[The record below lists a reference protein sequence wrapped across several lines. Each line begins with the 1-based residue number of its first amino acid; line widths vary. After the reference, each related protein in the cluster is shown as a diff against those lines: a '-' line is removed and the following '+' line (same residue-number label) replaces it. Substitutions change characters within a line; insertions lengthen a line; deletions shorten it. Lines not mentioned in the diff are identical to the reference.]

1 MSGNLKSLLFA
12 LILCIV
18 CSLLLTGASSGL
30 RPWQERN
37 ALTDRHRNVLRAAG
51 LLEEGRSFSA
61 AEVERLYRERI
72 RELQVDPAGRIL
84 ERTDSP
90 KDAAGLP
97 IYLSVEGEEIIGYI
111 VPIDSRGL
119 WGPIQGYLA
128 LDRDGATVKGF
139 AVYQHAETPGLG
151 GEIEKRWFRD
161 NWVGKK
167 IVTRE
172 GRFVSVGIAKGR
184 AEETV
189 PKEKQLNYVDG
200 ISGAT
205 LTGKYLAAG
214 IKDTLS
220 RYEPVSIKFRKN
232 LLTELG
238 LPSPAASN

>member
-12 LILCIV
+12 LALCIV
-18 CSLLLTGASSGL
+18 CSLLLTAASSGL

-37 ALTDRHRNVLRAAG
+37 VLIDRHRNVLRAAG
-51 LLEEGRSFSA
+51 LLSVERDYSA
-61 AEVERLYRERI
+61 ADIERLYRERI
-72 RELQVDPAGRIL
+72 RELQVDPVGRIL
-84 ERTDSP
+84 ERADSP

-97 IYLSVEGEEIIGYI
+97 IYLSVAGEEILGYI
-111 VPIDSRGL
+111 VPIDARGL
-119 WGPIQGYLA
+119 WGPIHAYLA
-128 LDRDGATVKGF
+128 LERDGATVKGF
-139 AVYQHAETPGLG
+139 AVYQHSETPGLG

-172 GRFVSVGIAKGR
+172 GQFVSVGIAKGR
-184 AEETV
+184 AEEAV
-189 PKEKQLNYVDG
+189 SKEKQANYVDG

-214 IKDTLS
+214 IKDTLR
-220 RYEPVSIKFRKN
+220 RYEPVAVKFRKN

-238 LPSPAASN
+238 LPSPATLN

>member
-1 MSGNLKSLLFA
+1 MSASLKSLVFA
-12 LILCIV
+12 LILCLV
-18 CSLLLTGASSGL
+18 CSLLLTAASSGL

-37 ALTDRHRNVLRAAG
+37 ALIDRHRNVLRAAG
-51 LLEEGRSFSA
+51 LLEEGHSYPA
-61 AEVERLYRERI
+61 ADVERLYRERI
-72 RELQVDPAGRIL
+72 RELQVDPVGRIL

-90 KDAAGLP
+90 KEAAGLP
-97 IYLSVEGEEIIGYI
+97 IYLSLEGEEILGYI

-128 LDRDGATVKGF
+128 LERDGATVKGF

-172 GRFVSVGIAKGR
+172 GQFVSVGIAKGR
-184 AEETV
+184 AEEAV
-189 PKEKQLNYVDG
+189 AKEKQMNYVDG

-220 RYEPVSIKFRKN
+220 RYEPVSVKFRKN

-238 LPSPAASN
+238 LPSPAAPN

>member
-1 MSGNLKSLLFA
+1 MSSSLKTLVFA
-12 LILCIV
+12 VALCVV
-18 CSLLLTGASSGL
+18 CSLLLTAASSGL

-37 ALTDRHRNVLRAAG
+37 ALIDRHRNILRAAG
-51 LLEEGRSFSA
+51 LLEEDRAYA
-61 AEVERLYRERI
+61 AADVERLYRDHV
-72 RELQVDPAGRIL
+72 RELQVDPMGRIL
-84 ERTDSP
+84 EVPDIR
-90 KDAAGLP
+90 KEAAGLP
-97 IYLSVEGEEIIGYI
+97 IYLSVHGDEIRGYI

-119 WGPIQGYLA
+119 WGPIHGYLA

-151 GEIEKRWFRD
+151 GEIEKRWFRE
-161 NWVGKK
+161 NWMGKK

-172 GRFVSVGIAKGR
+172 GNFVSVGIAKGR
-184 AEETV
+184 AEDV
-189 PKEKQLNYVDG
+189 VAKEKQMNYVDG

-205 LTGKYLAAG
+205 LTGKYLSAG

-220 RYEPVSIKFRKN
+220 RYEPVSVKFRKN

>member
-1 MSGNLKSLLFA
+1 MPPVFPSTSASRARRSSATSSRSIRAGSGA
-12 LILCIV
+12 
-18 CSLLLTGASSGL
+18 
-30 RPWQERN
+30 
-37 ALTDRHRNVLRAAG
+37 
-51 LLEEGRSFSA
+51 RS
-61 AEVERLYRERI
+61 R
-72 RELQVDPAGRIL
+72 
-84 ERTDSP
+84 
-90 KDAAGLP
+90 
-97 IYLSVEGEEIIGYI
+97 
-111 VPIDSRGL
+111 
-119 WGPIQGYLA
+119 
-128 LDRDGATVKGF
+128 ATVKGF